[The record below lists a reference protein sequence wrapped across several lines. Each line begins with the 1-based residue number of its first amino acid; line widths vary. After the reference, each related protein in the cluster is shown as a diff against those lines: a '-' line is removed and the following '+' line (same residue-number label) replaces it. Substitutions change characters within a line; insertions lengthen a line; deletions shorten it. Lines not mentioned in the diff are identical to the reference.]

1 MIPVGREDK
10 ALLESNLS
18 ARPMAG
24 NNREHLHRQVLPFP
38 DCFLPQS
45 EKLMTFAFKNVRGNL
60 GL

>member
-24 NNREHLHRQVLPFP
+24 NNREHPAWLGAPAPLTIRLF
-38 DCFLPQS
+38 S
-45 EKLMTFAFKNVRGNL
+45 AFKAKNS
-60 GL
+60 